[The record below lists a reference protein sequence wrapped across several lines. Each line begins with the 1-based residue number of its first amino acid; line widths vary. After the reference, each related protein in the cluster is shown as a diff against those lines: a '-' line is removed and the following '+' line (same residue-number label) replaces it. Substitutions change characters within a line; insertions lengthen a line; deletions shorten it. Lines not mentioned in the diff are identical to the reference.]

1 MRASARALV
10 VVAALAS
17 AATSL
22 TACTDD
28 PPEAAPP
35 RAESGFVL
43 VSDQL
48 QTPRTDIVG
57 HPDPDRW
64 RVAVAYV
71 RPEVRAAAV
80 LRQRPHDGEEPA
92 LSSVRPA
99 EDDPLSQADALLQ
112 GLPVSPAIAPSA
124 LGRDGGGA
132 SGGPQGNAAETN
144 HEERAA
150 DRRGSAD
157 AATTAEVPGAT
168 PDLDAQLAAVRDL
181 PLSPIPSPAL
191 SWGSAE
197 IGGHWMFDN
206 PTKIGNPL
214 VFLVVGSKDDWLEVQ
229 VPARP
234 NQQTGWIHRDDVTVE
249 HHRWHAEVNATTN
262 RLRVWEGDELKVD
275 TAVVAGTEYT
285 PTPVG
290 RFYINERQQHYPTSA
305 YGSWILSTNGFSN
318 ALERF
323 GGEVPIFALHG
334 TPYAESVGQDLSN
347 GCIRIPNPIVEMLA
361 TEMPLGTP
369 VDVVI

>member
-1 MRASARALV
+1 MV
-10 VVAALAS
+10 ALA
-17 AATSL
+17 TGMVGL

-28 PPEAAPP
+28 NPDAAPQ
-35 RAESGFVL
+35 RTASGFTL
-43 VSDQL
+43 AADQL
-48 QTPRTDIVG
+48 LTSRTEIVG

-71 RPEVRAAAV
+71 KPEVRAAAV
-80 LRQRPHDGEEPA
+80 LRERPTDGEEPA
-92 LSSVRPA
+92 LSSVRPV
-99 EDDPLSQADALLQ
+99 EDDLLAQADALLED
-112 GLPVSPAIAPSA
+112 LS
-124 LGRDGGGA
+124 
-132 SGGPQGNAAETN
+132 GNATTPTSAGEPDDDQEGTTPGDGAD
-144 HEERAA
+144 HEERAP
-150 DRRGSAD
+150 DRRG
-157 AATTAEVPGAT
+157 ATPFATITEVPGAV
-168 PDLDAQLAAVRDL
+168 PDLDAQYAAVRDL

-191 SWGSAE
+191 SWGSSE
-197 IGGHWMFDN
+197 INGHWMFDN

-214 VFLVVGSKDDWLEVQ
+214 VFLIVGSKGDWLEVQ

-234 NQQTGWIHRDDVTVE
+234 NHQTGWINRDDVTVE

-290 RFYINERQQHYPTSA
+290 RFYVNERQQQYPTSA

-369 VDVVI
+369 VDVVA